1 MVFIEFLSTAYY
13 PVPAQPIA
21 AMAGGGS
28 APPPHPSRLN
38 SHFYYFILGS
48 REPKNT
54 VFQQNPIVAQ
64 AELDAPMH
72 PDAVNSQA

>member
-13 PVPAQPIA
+13 PVPANSIA
-21 AMAGGGS
+21 AMAGG
-28 APPPHPSRLN
+28 APPPPHPPRLN
-38 SHFYYFILGS
+38 SYFYYFVLGS

-64 AELDAPMH
+64 AQLDAPMA
-72 PDAVNSQA
+72 PDAVIAAA